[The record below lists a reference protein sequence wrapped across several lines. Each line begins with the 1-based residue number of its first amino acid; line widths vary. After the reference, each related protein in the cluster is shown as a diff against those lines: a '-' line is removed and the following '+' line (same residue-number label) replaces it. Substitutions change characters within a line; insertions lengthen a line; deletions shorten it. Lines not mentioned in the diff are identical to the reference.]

1 MEKEL
6 LQNLYHELK
15 TMRLSGMA
23 DVLID
28 FYENPNHELIAA
40 DEILEQM
47 ISAEYD
53 LRSSKKINK
62 LIRRSRMRYP
72 EAAIDELTYAPERHL
87 DIKAIEKLSQC
98 RWIEERKN
106 LIITG
111 LTGAGKTYMACALG
125 MAAIHQFMNVYY
137 TSANLLIM
145 ELQKAES
152 QGTILDE
159 LKALAKFNLIIIDDF
174 GLMNLDLNACRNLFQ
189 LISEREGR
197 NSIMIVSQIPIAN
210 WYDLFKEATFADS
223 FLDRM

>member
-1 MEKEL
+1 MEKERI
-6 LQNLYHELK
+6 QNLYRELK

-40 DEILEQM
+40 GMADVLIDFYENPNHELIAADEIIEQM

-62 LIRRSRMRYP
+62 LIRRSRIRYP
-72 EAAIDELTYAPERHL
+72 EAVIDEVTYVPERHL
-87 DIKAIEKLSQC
+87 DIKAIEKLSEC

-125 MAAIHQFMNVYY
+125 MAAIHQFKNVYY

-145 ELQKAES
+145 ELQKAER
-152 QGTILDE
+152 
-159 LKALAKFNLIIIDDF
+159 N
-174 GLMNLDLNACRNLFQ
+174 CRNAAGSKNAK
-189 LISEREGR
+189 I
-197 NSIMIVSQIPIAN
+197 
-210 WYDLFKEATFADS
+210 
-223 FLDRM
+223 

>member
-1 MEKEL
+1 
-6 LQNLYHELK
+6 
-15 TMRLSGMA
+15 
-23 DVLID
+23 
-28 FYENPNHELIAA
+28 
-40 DEILEQM
+40 M

-62 LIRRSRMRYP
+62 LIRRSRIRYP
-72 EAAIDELTYAPERHL
+72 EAV
-87 DIKAIEKLSQC
+87 
-98 RWIEERKN
+98 IEERKN

-137 TSANLLIM
+137 TSANMMIM
-145 ELQKAES
+145 ELQKAER

-159 LKALAKFNLIIIDDF
+159 LKELVKFDLIIIDDF

-197 NSIMIVSQIPIAN
+197 SSIMIVSQIPVAN
-210 WYDLFKEATFADS
+210 WYDLFKEATFAGS
-223 FLDRM
+223 FLDPICHKAYRLEFNRESLRKKIYKNLT